1 MAIDL
6 PFRRKAL
13 RKLTNEIGCY
23 VLCDLDEV
31 PIYVGQSVDGI
42 RKRVSRH
49 LTSARSDVIAN
60 RQIDVWE
67 IAWVWSYPVK
77 NRVDISALENA
88 LFHRFHP
95 KSALMNGKVP
105 KLQTN
110 GLKVPE
116 PSQKVQVMANA
127 EIAEKKDPA
136 LRLPR
141 QAEHYSQI
149 VGHFLAVKNSKE
161 IAEQYKRTLNGCRNT
176 TANCSGSQLR
186 SKAMAVM
193 ISLAPFSSPVS
204 GWPFLRNAI
213 AWSREIG
220 AHCGTPGPRR
230 SER

>member
-1 MAIDL
+1 VAIDL

-13 RKLTNEIGCY
+13 RKLTSEIGCY

-95 KSALMNGKVP
+95 KSARMNGKVP
-105 KLQTN
+105 KLLTN
-110 GLKVPE
+110 GRKVPE

-161 IAEQYKRTLNGCRNT
+161 IAGAIQAHFERLQKYHRELLGL
-176 TANCSGSQLR
+176 AVEIEGDSGDD
-186 SKAMAVM
+186 
-193 ISLAPFSSPVS
+193 
-204 GWPFLRNAI
+204 
-213 AWSREIG
+213 
-220 AHCGTPGPRR
+220 
-230 SER
+230 